1 MTKQSNLMPPD
12 IQSNSSHIK
21 KYGPIIP
28 VAVIAVLIIY
38 GLRRAEDNPRAGP
51 PCTVLVEVDLEPM
64 AKANK
69 EGNLDDRYF
78 KLVLEDGTTRQRLL
92 VSELQTF
99 AYSENLNIIQWVGK
113 GEQHEVRPDSDV
125 SVTIS
130 PTITLKSQEE
140 HDGGV
145 VGMRFE
151 YVTGESIPKIGNL
164 GEYEDHS
171 GHSIVRATDVSS
183 AARRWR
189 QSHFYEF
196 IL

>member
-1 MTKQSNLMPPD
+1 MPAD
-12 IQSNSSHIK
+12 IQPDSSHFK

-28 VAVIAVLIIY
+28 IIVIGLLVVY

-51 PCTVLVEVDLEPM
+51 PCTVLVEVELEKM

-78 KLVLEDGTTRQRLL
+78 KLVLEDGIKRQRLL

-99 AYSENLNIIQWVGK
+99 AYSENLNVIQWVHK

-125 SVTIS
+125 SVTIM
-130 PTITLKSQEE
+130 PTITLKSEE
-140 HDGGV
+140 ERDGGV

-151 YVTGESIPKIGNL
+151 DITGESLPKIGNL

-171 GHSIVRATDVSS
+171 GHSIIRATDVSS